1 MTILGVTGGIGSGK
15 SIVCKYLS
23 LHNIPIYDADIE
35 AKRLNNTSPVIRQEL
50 IIRFGKSI
58 YINNELD
65 RKQLASLIFNNK
77 ENLQFVNQLIHTEL
91 AKHFLNWIEDNK
103 RHSILALDA
112 AVLFES
118 GFDKYVD
125 KIITVIA
132 PIDIRINRVSK
143 RDNLSPQQIEAR
155 INSQISDEERSKLSD
170 FVVVNDNYESIIN
183 QTNIIIKK
191 ITRSAL

>member
-35 AKRLNNTSPVIRQEL
+35 AKRLNNTSPVIRKEL

-143 RDNLSPQQIEAR
+143 RDNLNPEQIKAR

-191 ITRSAL
+191 ITQSAL

>member
-35 AKRLNNTSPVIRQEL
+35 AKRLNNTSPVIRMEL
-50 IIRFGKSI
+50 INRFGKSI

-143 RDNLSPQQIEAR
+143 RDNLSHEQIEAR

-191 ITRSAL
+191 ITQSAL

>member
-91 AKHFLNWIEDNK
+91 AKHFLNWIEINK
-103 RHSILALDA
+103 KHNILALDA

-191 ITRSAL
+191 ITQSAL

>member
-77 ENLQFVNQLIHTEL
+77 ENLQYVNQLIHTEL

-183 QTNIIIKK
+183 QTNIIIEK
-191 ITRSAL
+191 ITQSAL

>member
-191 ITRSAL
+191 ITQSAL

>member
-143 RDNLSPQQIEAR
+143 RDNLSHEQIEAR

-191 ITRSAL
+191 ITQSAL

>member
-35 AKRLNNTSPVIRQEL
+35 AKRLNNTSPVIRKEL

-191 ITRSAL
+191 ITQSAL

>member
-1 MTILGVTGGIGSGK
+1 M
-15 SIVCKYLS
+15 
-23 LHNIPIYDADIE
+23 
-35 AKRLNNTSPVIRQEL
+35 
-50 IIRFGKSI
+50 
-58 YINNELD
+58 
-65 RKQLASLIFNNK
+65 
-77 ENLQFVNQLIHTEL
+77 
-91 AKHFLNWIEDNK
+91 
-103 RHSILALDA
+103 
-112 AVLFES
+112 LFES

-191 ITRSAL
+191 ITQSAL